1 MCFLGGRAEGGLDLK
16 QTSQQ
21 KTMSSS
27 VACLIDFVGF
37 VYMAGHFFFSMDR
50 ENDSQKG
57 KTTSQTCFE

>member
-37 VYMAGHFFFSMDR
+37 VYMAGHFFFFNGS
-50 ENDSQKG
+50 
-57 KTTSQTCFE
+57 